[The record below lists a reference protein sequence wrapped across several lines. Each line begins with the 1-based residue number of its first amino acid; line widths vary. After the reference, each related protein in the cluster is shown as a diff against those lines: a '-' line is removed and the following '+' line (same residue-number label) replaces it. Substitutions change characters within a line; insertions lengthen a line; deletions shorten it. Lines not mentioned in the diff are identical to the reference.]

1 MSTPLKQGARL
12 TSTGSVTPV
21 QNRLLNHIT
30 RQTCSKSFHRK
41 RRLVPSCPG
50 SRPGV
55 HVVALRNYSGHYQP
69 VSSPI
74 VNEKGIVVR
83 QTTSTTAAHLW
94 SSVMDELTLH
104 MNLTLRRSCWI
115 KDFWR
120 HRLSHVE

>member
-21 QNRLLNHIT
+21 QNRLLNQIT
-30 RQTCSKSFHRK
+30 RQTCSKYFHRK

-50 SRPGV
+50 SRRGV
-55 HVVALRNYSGHYQP
+55 HVVALRNYSGHDQP

-83 QTTSTTAAHLW
+83 QTTSATAAH
-94 SSVMDELTLH
+94 
-104 MNLTLRRSCWI
+104 
-115 KDFWR
+115 F
-120 HRLSHVE
+120 